1 MPSGSELRSAAMG
14 RGPDRAPR
22 SALLDMLRFA
32 AAGLIVLY
40 HYRFDG
46 PIKLDV
52 FSPLFDRGYLATD
65 FFLIL
70 SGYVL
75 GRAYGRQIAVGKVSD
90 EQFLLRRI
98 LRVWPAHVL
107 MLVVFAAL
115 IFAAERAGRAPH
127 NAAQLQWRD
136 WPAQLILIQAWG
148 FNLGEGWNVPTW
160 TLSALMVCYAAFP
173 TLWRRTLGDWPA
185 ASLLVIGLAVLAGA
199 DLVSEGV
206 YGQGVFDLPSNLGV
220 LRALPL
226 FTFGALVARAS
237 EAGWPFRRWALAQTL
252 AAFAGFCALQATG
265 KYDLASMALLGV
277 MIGAAGEV
285 PARGPAHLAAQAA
298 KVSFALYITHIFV
311 ATLWFNFIHAVD
323 ARFHPPLWEQW
334 GLWGMAFPAALITA
348 VAFERWADRPLQAGV
363 AALLRPRRARYPELA
378 PSGSGRPR

>member
-1 MPSGSELRSAAMG
+1 MPYGSGLRSAAMG
-14 RGPDRAPR
+14 RDPERAPR

-75 GRAYGRQIAVGKVSD
+75 GRAYGRQIAAGKVSD
-90 EQFLLRRI
+90 EQFLLRRVM
-98 LRVWPAHVL
+98 RVWPAHVL

-148 FNLGEGWNVPTW
+148 LNRGEGWNVPTW
-160 TLSALMVCYAAFP
+160 TLSALMVCYAGFP

-185 ASLLVIGLAVLAGA
+185 VSLLVIGMAVLAGA
-199 DLVSEGV
+199 DLVSVGV

-237 EAGWPFRRWALAQTL
+237 EAGWPLRRWAPVQTL
-252 AAFAGFCALQATG
+252 AAFLGFCALQATG
-265 KYDLASMALLGV
+265 KYDLGSMALLGV

-285 PARGPAHLAAQAA
+285 PARGPAHLAGQAA

-334 GLWGMAFPAALITA
+334 GLWGMAFPAALIAA

-363 AALLRPRRARYPELA
+363 AVLLRPRRGRYPELA